1 MHYNL
6 QLFNS
11 LQVPEPL
18 LGVLKYTLP
27 LKWKNTTKTPLGT
40 VGSQTVVIGE
50 KFYFGGGGMYVKKVR
65 QSGRGVVEGSSDS
78 EKEEKVRGYCSVL
91 EYSRTGEGPQW
102 RTIAAQT
109 VLFGMAAVDDQLIIA
124 GGVDLNTDDL
134 SDQVFVLDG
143 DKKIWTQPFPAMP
156 TARYWPSAIGY
167 KRWLVVAGG
176 ALTPDGKELVDV
188 VEVLD
193 TSSKQWYKASPLPCP
208 TPRQSLAIIQDNLY
222 IVWINLDEDKTRAHH
237 IFIPTLI
244 SNAISPGQA
253 TDNKSS
259 PTEWQALPDPLT
271 RLPALVPFHGH
282 LLAVG
287 AAGTPSSTIA
297 MYLPHLQ
304 QWQKVAEL
312 PTPRRGCTCCFLP
325 ATKELMVI
333 GGLKDVAAKDPIFTM
348 EACELDTTPTTPS
361 PSVASAAPQP
371 RARNCPIQ

>member
-1 MHYNL
+1 M
-6 QLFNS
+6 F
-11 LQVPEPL
+11 
-18 LGVLKYTLP
+18 
-27 LKWKNTTKTPLGT
+27 
-40 VGSQTVVIGE
+40 
-50 KFYFGGGGMYVKKVR
+50 VKKVR
-65 QSGRGVVEGSSDS
+65 RSGRGVMEGTSDS
-78 EKEEKVRGYCSVL
+78 EEEERRALCSVL

-102 RTIAAQT
+102 RTIVAST
-109 VLFGMAAVDDQLIIA
+109 VVFGMAAVDQLIIA
-124 GGVDLNTDDL
+124 GGLDPNTGDP

-143 DKKIWTQPFPAMP
+143 DKKTWTQPFPAMP
-156 TARYWPSAIGY
+156 TARAFPSAIGY

-176 ALTPDGKELVDV
+176 ALTLDCKKLVNV

-193 TSSKQWYKASPLPCP
+193 TSSKQWYKASPLPGP
-208 TPRQSLAIIQDNLY
+208 TGRPSLAIIQDTIY
-222 IVWINLDEDKTRAHH
+222 IVWITVEKTTEAHQ

-244 SNAISPGQA
+244 SNAISSGQA

-271 RLPALVPFHGH
+271 RLPALVSFHGR

-312 PTPRRGCTCCFLP
+312 PTPRLGCACCFLP

-333 GGLKDVAAKDPIFTM
+333 GGLKDGAAQDPIFTM

-361 PSVASAAPQP
+361 TSVASAAPQLT
-371 RARNCPIQ
+371 